1 MYRLFFQK
9 LKQSKLNIEKWV
21 ILSSSLPPTGL
32 SPPLPD
38 ALRLP
43 YAMRR
48 KAHSAGCTKKRMYIQ
63 DLTGNNP
70 FQVLFYCPFSCC
82 PFSCCPSC
90 AHIGKRILFSLSA
103 PHRQQNPD
111 TTRHWEL
118 DTEPWNQNDSASP
131 FPLTTAVGSTLT
143 ASRQERREPTG
154 AVGRPAS
161 VRRRYSPYV

>member
-9 LKQSKLNIEKWV
+9 SIQPKLNIEKWV

-32 SPPLPD
+32 SPPCQM
-38 ALRLP
+38 P
-43 YAMRR
+43 YVSPMQMRR
-48 KAHSAGCTKKRMYIQ
+48 KAHSAGCTKKEC
-63 DLTGNNP
+63 TGLDRE
-70 FQVLFYCPFSCC
+70 QPFSSPFYC

-161 VRRRYSPYV
+161 VRRNYSPYVWTDPRRQ